1 MIFEDHLITTYL
13 SNATQ
18 TMVSEDMNAAIHGK
32 VLIKLEF
39 QNNNFIRIYVLK
51 NIIFTYN

>member
-1 MIFEDHLITTYL
+1 MLFEDHLITTYL

-39 QNNNFIRIYVLK
+39 QNYNFTMIYV
-51 NIIFTYN
+51 